1 MENFS
6 TSFEL
11 DCQDRDGILLDAAMV
26 ISSLK
31 LKCSEL
37 GARADHKG
45 SCNISIT
52 VEVRNV
58 AELNNVKNRL
68 AAIKGVRRVRRGHH

>member
-1 MENFS
+1 MESFS

-11 DCQDRDGILLDAAMV
+11 DCTDRDGILLDVAMV

-37 GARADHKG
+37 GGRSDNKG
-45 SCNISIT
+45 SCNISVT
-52 VEVRNV
+52 VELRDVT
-58 AELNNVKNRL
+58 ETNNVKNRL
-68 AAIKGVRRVRRGHH
+68 SAIKGVRSIRRGHH